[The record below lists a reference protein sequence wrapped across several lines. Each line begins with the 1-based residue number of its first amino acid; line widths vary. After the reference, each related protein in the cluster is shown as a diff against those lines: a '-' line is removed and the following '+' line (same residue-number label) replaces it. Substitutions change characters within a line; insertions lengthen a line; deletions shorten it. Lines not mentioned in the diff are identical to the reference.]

1 MARALVLG
9 GAGFVGAHLASR
21 LADEGHE
28 LTLVDD
34 LSRGR
39 DDATL
44 TALCARPGVR
54 FVQADL
60 TTPGAL
66 NGLPRQWDQVY
77 MLAAVVGVRNV
88 ERDPARV
95 VRTNTLALMTVLDWL
110 PGAGETLFFSS
121 TSEVYAGSVG
131 LDLAPVPTPET
142 VPLAIADVAAPRSA
156 YAISKILGEAAVI
169 HAGRARGRALGHR
182 ALSQRVRPSHGRRSR
197 HPRDGAAGHPARG
210 SLPRVRVPATAGV
223 LPRRGRGRGDPAP
236 DHDRRGG
243 RARSST
249 SATTATRRSS
259 RISPRSCAGAP
270 GYAPALERLPAP
282 AGSPERRCP
291 DLTRLHALTGVTPKV
306 SLETGVG
313 ETLDWYRA
321 WWEREG
327 GGR

>member
-44 TALCARPGVR
+44 SALGARPGVR
-54 FVQADL
+54 FVEADL

-66 NGLPRQWDQVY
+66 SGLPRQWDQVY

-169 HAGRARGRALGHR
+169 HAGRARGVRWVIGRYHNVYGPRMGADHVIPEMALRAIRREDPFRVYGFRQRR
-182 ALSQRVRPSHGRRSR
+182 AFCHVADAVEATLRLTTT
-197 HPRDGAAGHPARG
+197 DAAAGQVVNIGNDSDETVIEDLAA
-210 SLPRVRVPATAGV
+210 LVC
-223 LPRRGRGRGDPAP
+223 RRA
-236 DHDRRGG
+236 
-243 RARSST
+243 
-249 SATTATRRSS
+249 
-259 RISPRSCAGAP
+259 

-306 SLETGVG
+306 SLETGVA

-321 WWEREG
+321 WWEREV
-327 GGR
+327 GRS

>member
-39 DDATL
+39 DDATM

-66 NGLPRQWDQVY
+66 SGLPRQWDQVY

-169 HAGRARGRALGHR
+169 HTGRARGVRWVIGRYHNVYGPRMGADHVIPEMALRAIRREDPFRVYGFRQRR
-182 ALSQRVRPSHGRRSR
+182 AFCHVADAVEATLRLTTTEA
-197 HPRDGAAGHPARG
+197 AAGQVVNIGNDSEETVIEDLAA
-210 SLPRVRVPATAGV
+210 LVC
-223 LPRRGRGRGDPAP
+223 RRA
-236 DHDRRGG
+236 
-243 RARSST
+243 
-249 SATTATRRSS
+249 
-259 RISPRSCAGAP
+259 
-270 GYAPALERLPAP
+270 GYAPALEQLPAP

-306 SLETGVG
+306 SLEMGVG

-327 GGR
+327 GER